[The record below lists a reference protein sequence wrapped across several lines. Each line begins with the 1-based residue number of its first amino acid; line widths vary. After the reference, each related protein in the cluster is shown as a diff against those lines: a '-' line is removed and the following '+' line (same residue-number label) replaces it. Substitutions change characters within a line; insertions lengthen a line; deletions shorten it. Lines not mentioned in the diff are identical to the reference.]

1 MSRKAGTITE
11 DTKKRLLASA
21 ADEFAEHGFQKA
33 SLRRICAKAEVT
45 TGALYFFFQDKE
57 DLFSSVVA
65 PVTERIL
72 SLMQAHYEAELLSPE
87 DTVSKGEEEDFRAS
101 EEFLE
106 VYFAHRTICGI
117 VLNNRNHPAV
127 SSFFDRLTELMDR
140 QMLLLLKQ
148 MPSYPFQGHTFND
161 CTIHWFSHL
170 QIDAVLH
177 IISHNLEKAQAKE
190 QLKTMVRFLRGGTLA
205 LLSEKDTE

>member
-11 DTKKRLLASA
+11 DTKKHLLASA
-21 ADEFAEHGFQKA
+21 ADEFAEYGFQKA
-33 SLRRICAKAEVT
+33 SLRRICANAEVT

-57 DLFSSVVA
+57 DLFSSVVS

-72 SLMQAHYEAELLSPE
+72 SLMQAHFEAELASLE
-87 DTVSKGEEEDFRAS
+87 ETIAQGEAEDFRVS

-106 VYFAHRTICGI
+106 LYFAHRTICDI
-117 VLNNRNHPAV
+117 ILNNRNHPAV
-127 SSFFDRLTELMDR
+127 SSFFNRLTELMDR
-140 QMLLLLKQ
+140 QMRLLVQ
-148 MPSYPFQGHTFND
+148 VPSGLFQGHSFND

-177 IISHNLEKAQAKE
+177 IISHNLEEAQAKE
-190 QLKTMVRFLRGGTLA
+190 QLKTMVRFLRGGALA
-205 LLSEKDTE
+205 LLSEKGTE